1 MLTRSIDRSMDK
13 NAAVLYQNGVL
24 DVAMSVKS
32 INRFNSERMTIIQ
45 NGVIFTEDYEDKKPS
60 FWSKL

>member
-1 MLTRSIDRSMDK
+1 MLLSYI
-13 NAAVLYQNGVL
+13 YQNGVL

-60 FWSKL
+60 FWSKLLSN